1 MVWVSGTCAGWE
13 AVHLLS
19 FWFLSLNAYSDL
31 IKNCHQRM
39 KENNP
44 VVSWIMAL
52 PFSCFHE
59 STQQT
64 FKTVSL
70 EPNTMSVMTQVCS
83 KSFNENEM
91 MFSVGGVWER

>member
-1 MVWVSGTCAGWE
+1 
-13 AVHLLS
+13 
-19 FWFLSLNAYSDL
+19 
-31 IKNCHQRM
+31 M

-44 VVSWIMAL
+44 AVSWIMAL

-59 STQQT
+59 STQQM

-83 KSFNENEM
+83 KSFNENGM